1 MHLDDFDA
9 FFPLVKFRPRM
20 VIARVAQSNLISKDS
35 SIYSSASAGNDAGS
49 YKKRLGPIDM

>member
-49 YKKRLGPIDM
+49 YKKRL